1 MKHSITKELKKSIP
15 AALAVLLL
23 AGMVALNLCVPEP
36 VTEPDAEYP
45 IANAYVTWE
54 QTFHSGAWSDGQ

>member
-36 VTEPDAEYP
+36 VTKPDAEYP
-45 IANAYVTWE
+45 IANAAINWD
-54 QTFHSGAWSDGQ
+54 QTFANGAWSGAE

>member
-23 AGMVALNLCVPEP
+23 AGMVALNVFVPEP

-45 IANAYVTWE
+45 MANVNVSWS
-54 QTFHSGAWSDGQ
+54 QTFYGGAWSDD

>member
-36 VTEPDAEYP
+36 VTEPDVEYP
-45 IANAYVTWE
+45 IANAHVDWL
-54 QTFHSGAWSDGQ
+54 QTYYAGIWSEAE